1 MGVLLLLHGASGG
14 HEEHRSADR
23 RPLACGNDFLRPC
36 CAGHPERAG
45 APARLSAP
53 ARGMSLAVDTP
64 AQRTISALWIT
75 TEGGEFGY
83 VAGRFVARGITT
95 FASKMSRWPVAG
107 SYERTVTD
115 PEVPG
120 AVIMTGPSTF
130 GSGYAQ
136 EE

>member
-36 CAGHPERAG
+36 CAGPPQRVSERASAAFG
-45 APARLSAP
+45 AGPRDEP
-53 ARGMSLAVDTP
+53 RRGHT

-115 PEVPG
+115 PEV
-120 AVIMTGPSTF
+120 
-130 GSGYAQ
+130 
-136 EE
+136 